1 MSIFGLTLQRPA
13 KTGVMVMKK
22 IHIVLLV
29 LIAGAIAYLISSF
42 KLTSTTYDSISEAKT
57 QPGKFMHI
65 AVRLDTLA
73 PIVYD
78 PVRDANFLSFQ
89 AMGIDSP
96 DQKMQVVYRKG
107 EIPNLKISERL
118 VLKGKFQDGLFECKD
133 VQTKC
138 PSKYKDDM
146 NNASKNVQDAALR
159 STGSGDTSKKY

>member
-1 MSIFGLTLQRPA
+1 
-13 KTGVMVMKK
+13 MKK

-42 KLTSTTYDSISEAKT
+42 SFASSTYETISEAKAS
-57 QPGKFMHI
+57 PGKFVHV

-73 PIVYD
+73 PVVYD
-78 PVRDANFLSFQ
+78 PIKDANYLSFQ

-96 DQKMQVVYRKG
+96 DQKMQVIYRKG
-107 EIPNLKISERL
+107 EIPNLLISERL
-118 VLKGKFQDGLFECKD
+118 VLKGKFQDGHFECKD

-146 NNASKNVQDAALR
+146 KAAEKNVKDATQNT
-159 STGSGDTSKKY
+159 STAN

>member
-1 MSIFGLTLQRPA
+1 
-13 KTGVMVMKK
+13 MKK

-29 LIAGAIAYLISSF
+29 LIAGAIAYLISFLKFGS
-42 KLTSTTYDSISEAKT
+42 STYETITEAKAM
-57 QPGKFMHI
+57 PGKFVHV

-73 PIVYD
+73 PVVYD
-78 PVRDANFLSFQ
+78 PTTDANFLSFR

-107 EIPNLKISERL
+107 EIPNLMISERL
-118 VLKGKFQDGLFECKD
+118 ILKGKYQNDHFECKD

-146 NNASKNVQDAALR
+146 KAAGKNIQETA
-159 STGSGDTSKKY
+159 K